1 MRYHRVRYTR
11 PRTRHDPAR
20 TRAIKSLDGQSQFR
34 HSAVGRMV
42 KAELIADQYQ
52 RQGGE
57 CSVCGARM
65 ALGDV
70 DFVVKVFAKGTVP
83 PVAHKACIR
92 QHRKEQAKEQAK
104 EQI

>member
-1 MRYHRVRYTR
+1 
-11 PRTRHDPAR
+11 
-20 TRAIKSLDGQSQFR
+20 
-34 HSAVGRMV
+34 MV

-57 CSVCGARM
+57 CSMCGERM

-83 PVAHKACIR
+83 PVAHKACIKQQR
-92 QHRKEQAKEQAK
+92 QRGEGEGAEL
-104 EQI
+104 